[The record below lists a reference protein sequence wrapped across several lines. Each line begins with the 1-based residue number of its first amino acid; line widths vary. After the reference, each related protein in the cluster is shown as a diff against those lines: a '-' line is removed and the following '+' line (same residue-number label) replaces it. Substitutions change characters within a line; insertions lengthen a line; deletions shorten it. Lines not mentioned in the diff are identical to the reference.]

1 VTIFL
6 LSATLTTVLVGGL
19 LLFPGKRPESL
30 WRLNLISCLFSAD
43 WCAPAIQ

>member
-6 LSATLTTVLVGGL
+6 LSATLTMVLVGRL

-30 WRLNLISCLFSAD
+30 WRLNLISSLFSAD
-43 WCAPAIQ
+43 WCARAIQ